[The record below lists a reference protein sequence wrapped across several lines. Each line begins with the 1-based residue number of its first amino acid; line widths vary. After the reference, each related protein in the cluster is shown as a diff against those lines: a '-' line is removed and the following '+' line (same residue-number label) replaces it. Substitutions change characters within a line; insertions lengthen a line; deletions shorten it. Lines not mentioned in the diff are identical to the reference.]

1 MSLRT
6 FQKPLAVSALALMA
20 GLVAACGSTPPPPEL
35 LDARSAYLRAQN
47 GPAAQLKPDSLH
59 EAKTALEQAERAYA
73 DDPGAQRT
81 KDVSYLA
88 IRRAELAEVE
98 ARQAKAVQD
107 KARAEQELAGLT
119 QTQLSRTRQQLASAT
134 DKLSGTEAQLA
145 QERAQREAADK
156 RAKEALEKLGNVKQD
171 ARGSVITIPGN
182 VLFASGKS
190 TLLGGAQQRLGA
202 VADALKDQ
210 ADHDIIVEGHTDS
223 NGSDASNL
231 QLSQSRAQTVR
242 DFLVSRGVPSERIRA
257 QGVGESRPVADNTTP
272 EGRANN
278 RRVEIIVSSGGNE
291 GKGSTTLDATE
302 RKPSPAG
309 TLPAQTK

>member
-1 MSLRT
+1 
-6 FQKPLAVSALALMA
+6 MA

-73 DDPGAQRT
+73 DDPAAQRT

-156 RAKEALEKLGNVKQD
+156 RAKEALDKLGNVKQE

-223 NGSDASNL
+223 NGSDESNL

-257 QGVGESRPVADNTTP
+257 QGVGESRPVADNTTA

-278 RRVEIIVSSGGNE
+278 RRVEIIVSGGGNE
-291 GKGSTTLDATE
+291 GKGSTTLDSNE

-309 TLPAQTK
+309 TLPAPTK